1 MAGNSCLKLFSRT
14 LLTTPKSHIY
24 QQIYK
29 PHSFLKPVSA
39 FTVHLKH
46 STSLKHFRVNPTVNV
61 SLKQHFT
68 QKVQPIDES
77 ITDEKVAPTKYNNWL
92 DKLPPKLAPYVYL
105 TRMDK
110 PIGTWL
116 LYWPCGEFR

>member
-1 MAGNSCLKLFSRT
+1 
-14 LLTTPKSHIY
+14 
-24 QQIYK
+24 
-29 PHSFLKPVSA
+29 
-39 FTVHLKH
+39 LKH
-46 STSLKHFRVNPTVNV
+46 STSLKHFRVNPTVNL

-68 QKVQPIDES
+68 QKVQPIDEN
-77 ITDEKVAPTKYNNWL
+77 ITDEKVSPTKYNNWL

-116 LYWPCGEFR
+116 LYWPCGEFK